1 MTELFSHNPS
11 FPSASD
17 LTCEMA
23 TIAKGI
29 NVYKQLIDPDERW
42 WRKSR
47 LVRLNL
53 WVLI

>member
-1 MTELFSHNPS
+1 MTELFSHNPY

-17 LTCEMA
+17 LTSEMA
-23 TIAKGI
+23 TTAKGI